1 VYKAVFDTNVCVSA
15 AVFGGKLEI
24 LFRLSWNP
32 RRQIKLYTSNEI
44 LKETV
49 RVLALDKF
57 QFTRE
62 GITDAVASIIQ
73 AADVVE
79 PKAKIS
85 VVSDEPDNRI
95 LEYADKAKADF
106 IVSGDSHL
114 LDLRQY
120 KGIRIVKPAQFLTLL
135 EKNANES

>member
-1 VYKAVFDTNVCVSA
+1 VYKAVFDTNVYVSA
-15 AVFGGKLEI
+15 AAFGGKLEI
-24 LFRLSWNP
+24 LFRLSWSSH
-32 RRQIKLYTSNEI
+32 RQFKLYTSNEI

-49 RVLALDKF
+49 RVLASDKF

-62 GITDAVASIIQ
+62 EIADAVAAIIE

-79 PKAKIS
+79 PKTKLS

-95 LEYADKAKADF
+95 LECAVKAKAEY

-114 LDLRQY
+114 LDLKEY
-120 KGIRIVKPAQFLTLL
+120 KGIHILKPAQFLTLL
-135 EKNANES
+135 EKER

>member
-1 VYKAVFDTNVCVSA
+1 MYKAVFDTNVYVSA
-15 AVFGGKLEI
+15 AAFGGKLEI
-24 LFRLSWNP
+24 LFRLSWSSH
-32 RRQIKLYTSNEI
+32 RQFKLYTSNEI

-49 RVLALDKF
+49 RVLASDKF

-62 GITDAVASIIQ
+62 EIADAVAAIIE

-79 PKAKIS
+79 PKTKLS

-95 LEYADKAKADF
+95 LECAVKAKAEY

-114 LDLRQY
+114 LDLKEY
-120 KGIRIVKPAQFLTLL
+120 KGIHILKPAQFLTLL
-135 EKNANES
+135 EKER

>member
-1 VYKAVFDTNVCVSA
+1 MYKAVFDTNVYVSA
-15 AVFGGKLEI
+15 VAFGGKLEI
-24 LFRLSWNP
+24 LFRLSWSP
-32 RRQIKLYTSNEI
+32 RRQFKLYTSNEI

-49 RVLALDKF
+49 RVLASDKF

-62 GITDAVASIIQ
+62 EIADAVATIIE

-79 PKAKIS
+79 PKTKIS

-95 LEYADKAKADF
+95 LECAVKAKADL

-114 LDLRQY
+114 LDLKEY
-120 KGIRIVKPAQFLTLL
+120 KGIRILKPAQFLTLL
-135 EKNANES
+135 EKER